1 MLRNL
6 TYMAGATLARL
17 FSGAVLMVFIARVLG
32 PDDFGHFV
40 LILSLAMVMALLVEF
55 GHSSFVMREL
65 GRHQERA
72 KQLLVSTL
80 RAKAVL
86 ILAYAAFATLAW
98 GLGLVQPGSELG
110 YVCLCLTAIVVTL
123 GDFLN
128 ACFRGVHRFEI
139 ETRNVV
145 LASATHVFLVA
156 PVVWF
161 TKDWT
166 DIAVSFMLSRG
177 LYLLLSMASF
187 RSVFGGVGTALLEV
201 GALSDAMRQIHL
213 SLVYAADAALVT
225 VRSYADVLLIS
236 TFLGAGPLGLYQAG
250 MNLVRGIENVGP
262 IIANVF
268 LPKLSGLLNAPREFV
283 LYERQLL
290 LLLLGCGL
298 ACVGVLFLLPE
309 RFLAAIFGERYAPA
323 FVLFPFFGL
332 YLLARFVAMALGVLL
347 TARGYQAGR
356 ALAGLVSLGV
366 LALCAWA
373 LMPQLGVTAV
383 AVANVLSALVLV
395 GWFALRL
402 RSGSLGSRDVV
413 SAIVVLGAMAL
424 MGYLLF
430 WRSK

>member
-17 FSGAVLMVFIARVLG
+17 FSGAVLMVFIARALG
-32 PDDFGHFV
+32 PEDFGRFV

-65 GRHQERA
+65 GRHQKFA
-72 KQLLVSTL
+72 KEFLVSTL
-80 RAKAVL
+80 RAKGVL
-86 ILAYAAFATLAW
+86 VLAYAAFATLIW
-98 GLGLVQPGSELG
+98 SLGLVPPDSEQA
-110 YVCLCLTAIVVTL
+110 YVCLCLTAVVGTL

-128 ACFRGVHRFEI
+128 ACFRGLQRFEL

-145 LASATHVFLVA
+145 LASVMHVLLVA
-156 PVVWF
+156 PVVWY

-166 DIAVSFMLSRG
+166 DIAVAFLVSRG
-177 LYLLLSMASF
+177 IYLILSIASF
-187 RSVFGGVGTALLEV
+187 RSVFKGVGSALL
-201 GALSDAMRQIHL
+201 GGDALPDAMRQIRL
-213 SLVYAADAALVT
+213 SLMYAADASLVT
-225 VRSYADVLLIS
+225 VRSYVDVFLIS

-250 MNLVRGIENVGP
+250 MNLVRAIENVGP

-268 LPKLSGLLNAPREFV
+268 LPKLSSLLTKPREFDR
-283 LYERQLL
+283 YERQLL

-298 ACVGVLFLLPE
+298 ACFGVLSLVPE
-309 RFLAAIFGERYAPA
+309 RFLTLIFGERYAPA
-323 FVLFPFFGL
+323 FGLFPFFGL

-366 LALCAWA
+366 LALCAWG

-395 GWFALRL
+395 AWFALRL
-402 RSGSLGSRDVV
+402 RSGSLGSKDLV
-413 SAIVVLGAMAL
+413 STFVVLGTVAL
-424 MGYLLF
+424 IAYLPF
-430 WRSK
+430 WGSK